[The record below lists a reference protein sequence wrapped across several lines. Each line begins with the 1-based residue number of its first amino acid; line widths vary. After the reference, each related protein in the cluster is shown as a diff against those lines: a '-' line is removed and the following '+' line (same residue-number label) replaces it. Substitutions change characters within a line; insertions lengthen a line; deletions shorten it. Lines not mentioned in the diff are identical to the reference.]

1 MGRAL
6 KTFQAH
12 LGFYDTV
19 VAAPSQAAALKAWG
33 SRRDLFREGFAKA
46 SDDPAA
52 IAAAS
57 AKPGVVLRR
66 AAGSKAPFSENPALP
81 QISNAPKPPKP
92 APKKIMKELPV
103 RAAPQKG
110 KIAKQPPPPPPPKP
124 VDHRG
129 IKAAEKTI
137 ATVKADEAR
146 ALAALEKRKAALSQ
160 EERRIRDDFRRARE
174 KAEQKLDQA
183 RRAYANALNRR

>member
-33 SRRDLFREGFAKA
+33 SRRDLFRDGFAKA

-81 QISNAPKPPKP
+81 QIPHAPKPPKP
-92 APKKIMKELPV
+92 MPKKVVREPAV
-103 RAAPQKG
+103 RAAPEKQKIE
-110 KIAKQPPPPPPPKP
+110 KEPPPPKP
-124 VDHRG
+124 VDRRG
-129 IKAAEKTI
+129 IEAAEKTI
-137 ATVKADEAR
+137 ATVKANEAR
-146 ALAALEKRKAALSQ
+146 ALADLEKRKAALSQ
-160 EERRIRDDFRRARE
+160 EERGIREEFRRARE
-174 KAEQKLDQA
+174 KAEQKLGQA